1 MWLNLFKGV
10 VVSMAILS
18 KVGTVTTEQP
28 KFHKLSQIYQSTK
41 NLVARKL
48 FDQGWLLYIIGFFL
62 GRAII
67 LSSLSPFALAFLA
80 TTIITRKQSAF
91 YVFLFLS
98 IGAISVNL
106 PQTFYIISSG
116 LILMFIYKLFLQ
128 KMARVTGPVIAATLV
143 SSVLGRGSYYLIDG
157 NIVMYDTAI
166 LATEAVLSAFLIMI
180 YLQSFPYLSNK
191 RPALKVKVEEII
203 CLVILSTAVLTG
215 LVGLSISGIGLE
227 QVGSKY
233 FVLLSAFIAGATVG
247 SAIGVIV
254 GLMLSLVSTFHLY
267 QVSLLALAGLLGGLL
282 KVTNKYG
289 VVVGMFVATTLIGL
303 YQVDMISF
311 QQLLIEA
318 SIAAGVFILTPKSL
332 IKKVAAFVPGT
343 EEEKEAQEQY
353 VKKVRNATAE
363 RVERFSEMFQAL
375 SHSFAYY
382 DLEQKNVEAP
392 SEVDE
397 YLSRVS
403 EKTCQT
409 CIKKHQCWVNNFDR
423 TYNVLHDTME
433 SIENHDVSQM
443 NLNVGKL
450 KNFCIKQ
457 DQMVDQMRYELSFYQ
472 ANKRLKQQVKE
483 SRKFV
488 SEQLNGVSEVMNN
501 FAKEILKERQEHD
514 WHEEEVKRMIQ
525 QLNLNLDRLEL
536 YSIDQGNVDI
546 EMTLHFNEYHGE
558 GEKLIAPILSELFG
572 ESIVV
577 ESEDPVDARSGYRTF
592 NFASIKRYQLTTGV
606 AHAAKNG
613 NFLSG
618 DSYVMLELGKSRY
631 AVAISDGMGN
641 GERAYLESSETLKL
655 LKQILQSGINERVA
669 IQSINSIL
677 SLRTSDEIYATL
689 DLAIIDLQEPRANFL
704 KIGASISYIIRSG
717 SVYPVEGSNVPIGIL
732 DEFDVEPVNESL
744 KDGDILV
751 MVSDGLLETTR
762 LEENR
767 EVWLKR
773 KLKDLE
779 TDDPQEIAD
788 IILEEVVRSN
798 QNQILDDM
806 TVLVTRIEKSK
817 PKWASFA
824 YPKSV

>member
-1 MWLNLFKGV
+1 MD
-10 VVSMAILS
+10 MLS
-18 KVGTVTTEQP
+18 KVSTLTTEQL
-28 KFHKLSQIYQSTK
+28 KFNRLQQMNQSIK
-41 NLVARKL
+41 KVMVRKL

-67 LSSLSPFALAFLA
+67 LSSLSPFAIAFLA
-80 TTIITRKQSAF
+80 ATIITRKQSAF
-91 YVFLFLS
+91 AVFLFLS
-98 IGAISVNL
+98 MGALSVHMT
-106 PQTFYIISSG
+106 QFIYILSSG
-116 LILMFIYKLFLQ
+116 IILMFIYKLFLS
-128 KMARVTGPVIAATLV
+128 KKAKISGMMVAAALF
-143 SSVLGRGSYYLIDG
+143 SSMVGRGTFYFFEG
-157 NIVMYDTAI
+157 QIVAYDIAI
-166 LATEAVLSAFLIMI
+166 LVTEAVLSGFLIMI
-180 YLQSFPYLSNK
+180 FLQTFPYLSNN

-203 CLVILSTAVLTG
+203 CLVILVTAVLTG
-215 LVGLSISGIGLE
+215 LVGLETAGVGFE

-233 FVLLSAFIAGATVG
+233 FVLLSALIAGATVG

-282 KVTNKYG
+282 KATNKYG
-289 VVVGMFVATTLIGL
+289 VVMGMFLASILIGL
-303 YQVDMISF
+303 YQSEVIQVQS
-311 QQLLIEA
+311 LLLEA
-318 SIAAGVFILTPKSL
+318 LAAAVLFVLTPKKL
-332 IKKVAAFVPGT
+332 IKRIAAFVPGT

-382 DLEQKNVEAP
+382 DAEAKSHEST
-392 SEVDE
+392 SEMDE
-397 YLSRVS
+397 YLSRVT

-409 CIKKHQCWVNNFDR
+409 CLKKHNCWVNNFDR
-423 TYNVLHDTME
+423 TYTVLQDTIQ
-433 SIENHDVSQM
+433 SIEDHDLSQL

-488 SEQLNGVSEVMNN
+488 SEQLSGVSEVMNN

-514 WHEEEVKRMIQ
+514 WHEEEIKRMIQ
-525 QLNLNLDRLEL
+525 ELNLTLDRLEL
-536 YSIDQGNVDI
+536 YSIENGNIDL

-558 GEKLIAPILSELFG
+558 GEKLIAPMLSELFD
-572 ESIVV
+572 ESIVID
-577 ESEDPVDARSGYRTF
+577 SEDPSDQRSGYRTF
-592 NFASIKRYQLTTGV
+592 NFTSIKRYQLETGV

-613 NFLSG
+613 SFLSG
-618 DSYVMLELGKSRY
+618 DSYLMLELGKSRY

-655 LKQILQSGINERVA
+655 LNQILQSGINERVA

-704 KIGASISYIIRSG
+704 KIGASISYIIRAG

-732 DEFDVEPVNESL
+732 DDFDIDPVNESL

-751 MVSDGLLETTR
+751 MFSDGMLETTR
-762 LEENR
+762 HEENR
-767 EVWLKR
+767 EIWLKR
-773 KLKDLE
+773 KLKEIE
-779 TDDPQEIAD
+779 TSDPQEMAD
-788 IILEEVVRSN
+788 LILEEVIRSN
-798 QNQILDDM
+798 DGRILDDM
-806 TVLVTRIEKSK
+806 TVLVTRVEKSK

-824 YPKSV
+824 YSYSV

>member
-1 MWLNLFKGV
+1 MD
-10 VVSMAILS
+10 MLS
-18 KVGTVTTEQP
+18 KVGTVATEQP
-28 KFHKLSQIYQSTK
+28 KFQKAYQISQSIKSFVYQ
-41 NLVARKL
+41 KL

-80 TTIITRKQSAF
+80 ATIITRKQSAF
-91 YVFLFLS
+91 AVFLFLS
-98 IGAISVNL
+98 LGAVSINL
-106 PQTFYIISSG
+106 NQAIYIVSAGI
-116 LILMFIYKLFLQ
+116 ILMFFYKLFLT
-128 KMARVTGPVIAATLV
+128 KMAKLTGPMIAATLI
-143 SSVLGRGSYYLIDG
+143 SSVIGRGLYYLQQG
-157 NIVMYDTAI
+157 NMVMYDSAI
-166 LATEAVLSAFLIMI
+166 LAVEAVLSAFLIMI
-180 YLQSFPYLSNK
+180 FLHSFPYLSNK
-191 RPALKVKVEEII
+191 RPTVKVKVEELI
-203 CLVILSTAVLTG
+203 CLVILTTAVLTG
-215 LVGLSISGIGLE
+215 FVGITVSGIGLE

-233 FVLLSAFIAGATVG
+233 FILLSAFIAGATVG

-289 VVVGMFVATTLIGL
+289 VVLGMFVATVLIGL
-303 YQVDMISF
+303 YQVDLLSF
-311 QQLLIEA
+311 EQLLIESA
-318 SIAAGVFILTPKSL
+318 VAAMVFILTPKKV
-332 IKKVAAFVPGT
+332 IKQIATFIPGT

-375 SHSFAYY
+375 SHSFAFY
-382 DLEQKNVEAP
+382 DLEQKNLEST

-397 YLSRVS
+397 YLSRVT

-409 CIKKHQCWVNNFDR
+409 CLKKHNCWVNNFDR
-423 TYNVLHDTME
+423 TYSVLQNTIQSIEDHDTSE
-433 SIENHDVSQM
+433 LNF
-443 NLNVGKL
+443 NVGKL

-501 FAKEILKERQEHD
+501 FAKEIMKERQEHD
-514 WHEEEVKRMIQ
+514 WHEEEIKQMIQ
-525 QLNLNLDRLEL
+525 QLNLSLDRLEL

-546 EMTLHFNEYHGE
+546 EMTLHFTDYRGE
-558 GEKLIAPILSELFG
+558 GEKLIAPMLSELFD
-572 ESIVV
+572 ESIII
-577 ESEDPVDARSGYRTF
+577 ESEDPADQTSGYRTF
-592 NFASIKRYQLTTGV
+592 NFSSIKRYQLTTGV

-618 DSYVMLELGKSRY
+618 DSYIMLELGKSRY

-704 KIGASISYIIRSG
+704 KIGASISYIIRAG
-717 SVYPVEGSNVPIGIL
+717 GVYPVEGSNVPIGIL
-732 DEFDVEPVNESL
+732 DEFDVDPVNESL

-751 MVSDGLLETTR
+751 MVSDGVLETTR
-762 LEENR
+762 IEENR

-773 KLKDLE
+773 KLRE
-779 TDDPQEIAD
+779 MQTDDPQEIAD
-788 IILEEVVRSN
+788 LILEEVVRSN
-798 QNQILDDM
+798 HGKVIDDM
-806 TVLVTRIEKSK
+806 TVLVTRVEKSK

-824 YPKSV
+824 YSYSV